1 MTYRNPLTRVRK
13 TSDGWQVTPTT
24 AWPEHILPW
33 LLEDS
38 QDTTFQE
45 HSTAVHLGATVSL
58 MARRAAVE
66 RIGEQIKFAYNRPK
80 RGRRS

>member
-1 MTYRNPLTRVRK
+1 MTQRYPLTRVRK
-13 TSDGWQVTPTT
+13 TPDGWQVTPTA

-33 LLEDS
+33 AIDDP
-38 QDTTFQE
+38 QDATFQE
-45 HSTAVHLGATVSL
+45 HSTAVHLGAAVSL

-66 RIGEQIKFAYNRPK
+66 RLWGQIKLAYNRSK